1 MSSYLTH
8 RDRVML
14 RVLRRAMSK
23 LDHTLMRAVCAR
35 IVADMG
41 KLGGTFYYYRQ
52 AHDCRKLSDLMST
65 PGHRQGLL
73 RTARTWLDMARE
85 RGRVPLP

>member
-1 MSSYLTH
+1 MSYLTP
-8 RDRVML
+8 RDSVML
-14 RVLRRAMSK
+14 RALRRSMSGI
-23 LDHTLMRAVCAR
+23 DHNLTRAICAR

-41 KLGGTFYYYRQ
+41 QLGSTFYYYRQ
-52 AHDCRKLSDLMST
+52 AHDCRTLAVKMSS
-65 PGHRQGLL
+65 PGHRAGLL